1 MSTSQA
7 EGPPRPEALRP
18 GTQVGSWRV
27 VEALGVGGQGAV
39 YRVEDMARPGEFYA
53 LKLSLHPRDKRAERE
68 VALMMSRAA
77 HPHVV
82 RFHGCARWP
91 HPREGWL
98 GIVMDWVPGQA
109 VDAWAES
116 GATCRRLA
124 RVGATVARTL
134 GELHA
139 RGVLHRDLKPEHI
152 RVRASD
158 GQPVL
163 LDFGAGWYE
172 GAPPLTTGPLPPA
185 TPCLI
190 SPEAAYALWRGT
202 QQAGVRH
209 VFRPSD
215 DLYALGICLYRATT
229 GHYPFPEAWPPAVLL
244 SASVH
249 VLPLAPSR
257 VNPRVPRALSDIV
270 MRLLEKDPRARHPDG
285 AALAAALL
293 AASEE
298 TDPEWDAP
306 LFEWDAQEHEIVRPP
321 RPRPTESITP
331 PVAPGRWRWPPE
343 LGWAAAA
350 LLMLLPLVRL
360 APGGS
365 VPDAAWV
372 TDLRVESAPGP
383 SEPPPQ
389 PARDQKLAPCEDG
402 LEVEL
407 SGGCWMR
414 LWQRP
419 PACPRK
425 TVAYKDQC
433 LWPVP
438 KSKALP
444 TSVDAGTPGAR

>member
-7 EGPPRPEALRP
+7 EGPPRPEALSP
-18 GTQVGSWRV
+18 GTQVGVWRV

-39 YRVEDMARPGEFYA
+39 YRVEDRARPGEFYA
-53 LKLSLHPRDKRAERE
+53 LKLSLHARDKRAERE

-109 VDAWAES
+109 LDAWAES
-116 GATCRRLA
+116 GATFRRLA

-185 TPCLI
+185 TPYLI
-190 SPEAAYALWRGT
+190 SPEAAYALWRAT
-202 QQAGVRH
+202 TQAGVRH
-209 VFRPSD
+209 RFQPSD

-257 VNPRVPRALSDIV
+257 VNPRVPRALSDLV

-285 AALAAALL
+285 AALEAALL
-293 AASEE
+293 AASKE
-298 TDPEWDAP
+298 TDPAWDAP
-306 LFEWDAQEHEIVRPP
+306 VFEWDEQEHEIVRPP
-321 RPRPTESITP
+321 RPRPTSAP
-331 PVAPGRWRWPPE
+331 PVSGTRRRWSHAS
-343 LGWAAAA
+343 GWAAAA
-350 LLMLLPLVRL
+350 LLMLLPVVCL
-360 APGGS
+360 APDALI
-365 VPDAAWV
+365 PDEEWV
-372 TDLRVESAPGP
+372 TDVRVDPASVQPEQAPL
-383 SEPPPQ
+383 
-389 PARDQKLAPCEDG
+389 PARNQKQAPCTEG

-407 SGGCWMR
+407 SGACWLR
-414 LWQRP
+414 LWQQP
-419 PACPRK
+419 PNCPRQ
-425 TVAYKDQC
+425 TITYKGQC
-433 LWPVP
+433 LLPVA
-438 KSKALP
+438 KSRPLP